1 MKEHLKQQVSK
12 LLSHELV
19 ILETNGVVELVR
31 LFNQVGTQRLV
42 RLRGVPFAPRAEIA
56 HQRQSVVERVCA
68 CLVHGCVI
76 AVRSFLKASCDG
88 RILLAT

>member
-42 RLRGVPFAPRAEIA
+42 RLRGVPFAPHAEIA
-56 HQRQSVVERVCA
+56 HQRESVV
-68 CLVHGCVI
+68 
-76 AVRSFLKASCDG
+76 
-88 RILLAT
+88 